1 MRRLIG
7 GLTICPSVCSVSSD
21 LEMDR
26 RRADG
31 ARFGRDH
38 HAGGEQDGPLGQA
51 AGLHRGRRAQ
61 GQGAQRHVHR
71 DLGQGRVQR
80 QTTIQGCMRLAAND
94 SSVARQSCIV

>member
-7 GLTICPSVCSVSSD
+7 GLTICPSVSSD

-31 ARFGRDH
+31 ARVGRDH

-80 QTTIQGCMRLAAND
+80 QTTIQGCMRLPTIH
-94 SSVARQSCIV
+94 QSIVSRA